1 MGRQQANKKGGRMAA
16 LCHFAEA
23 QAFQAA
29 AAVGRNDSNNL
40 DA

>member
-1 MGRQQANKKGGRMAA
+1 MAA
-16 LCHFAEA
+16 LCHFAEAGAEAEA

-29 AAVGRNDSNNL
+29 AAVGMNDSNNL